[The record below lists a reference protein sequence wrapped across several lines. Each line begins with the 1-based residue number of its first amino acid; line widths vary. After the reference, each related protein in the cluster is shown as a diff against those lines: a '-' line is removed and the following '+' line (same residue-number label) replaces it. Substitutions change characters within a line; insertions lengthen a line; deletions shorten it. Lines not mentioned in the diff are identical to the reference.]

1 MQDLDVTG
9 CGHSAYLVVQR
20 IREIGRHK
28 PSGRGREHG
37 GRGLLSE
44 SLMRAELV
52 ERVHEGV
59 ESFLLLQKTVSRRPC
74 GVLFESA
81 VHPLVSAVL
90 LRLAGLDAFRDNPEL
105 EPKHGEAG
113 KAEKPVRCEWR
124 TVVGADD

>member
-1 MQDLDVTG
+1 
-9 CGHSAYLVVQR
+9 
-20 IREIGRHK
+20 
-28 PSGRGREHG
+28 
-37 GRGLLSE
+37 
-44 SLMRAELV
+44 MRAELV

-124 TVVGADD
+124 TVVGADDQGQGVAREAVLEDSSRCHGIDGGKTLTGDGEETHLVGG